1 MSFKLPKYHSPNFE
15 KDHFVSAPNISVEKV
30 TIKGVAP
37 ENYHATSIYPEYF
50 KIDGKWILAAESRMD
65 CVVVLEDNKNLKVK
79 EFRNLEVGDSVI
91 LGRSENAENGIYV
104 HACGF
109 TYNENESEEQQSF
122 VFRTGRTRE
131 SSYSKDYDSLYELL
145 KYEREHGY
153 ILWVLGPAV
162 IFDHDSKNAMAGLID
177 SGFVDV
183 IFAGNAL
190 ATHDLEGSI
199 LRTALGQNIY
209 TQQSVFNGHYNHI
222 DIINKARRAGS
233 LEKFVEQEN
242 IKDGVVYSCIKN
254 DVPLVLAG
262 SIRDDGP
269 LPPVIPNVYDA
280 QDAMRVHSKK
290 ATTVICLA
298 TQLHTI
304 ATGNMTP
311 MFRMDGDTIR
321 PVYIYTVDISEF
333 GVNKLRDRGSLEVTS
348 IVTNV
353 QDFLVN
359 IAKNLI

>member
-1 MSFKLPKYHSPNFE
+1 MNFRLPKYHSPDFT
-15 KDHFVSAPNISVEKV
+15 KDQFVAAPNVIIEKV

-50 KIDGKWILAAESRMD
+50 KVDGKWILASESRMD
-65 CVVVLEDNKNLKVK
+65 CVVVLKNDKSLEVK
-79 EFRNLEVGDSVI
+79 EFRNLDIGDSVI
-91 LGRSENAENGIYV
+91 LGRNENAESGIYV
-104 HACGF
+104 HVGGF
-109 TYNENESEEQQSF
+109 TYNESEEQQSF

-145 KYEREHGY
+145 KHEREHGY

-177 SGFVDV
+177 AGFVDV

-254 DVPLVLAG
+254 NIPLYLLVP
-262 SIRDDGP
+262 
-269 LPPVIPNVYDA
+269 
-280 QDAMRVHSKK
+280 
-290 ATTVICLA
+290 
-298 TQLHTI
+298 
-304 ATGNMTP
+304 
-311 MFRMDGDTIR
+311 
-321 PVYIYTVDISEF
+321 
-333 GVNKLRDRGSLEVTS
+333 
-348 IVTNV
+348 
-353 QDFLVN
+353 
-359 IAKNLI
+359 